1 VSHDYPGGDGCGTRK
16 YYGAS
21 ILAEEPF
28 QNNFFDTKYLKAD
41 LKGRS
46 VRGGAVTI
54 AAQGATFFLG
64 MASTVVLARL
74 LTPQDFGL
82 IAMVTAVTGF
92 VMMFKDMGLS
102 MATVQ
107 KDEINHAQI
116 STLFWIN
123 VGLSLCVMLVIAAL
137 APAIAWF
144 YGEPRLTWITL
155 ALAGAFIFSGLTIQH
170 QALLRRNMRFGT
182 LALTHIVSMLVGIIV
197 AIIAAWY
204 GAGYWAL
211 VIMRLAAAIAGAIA
225 VWVACGWRPGLPV
238 RRSGVRKMLAFGGN
252 LTGFNFINYFARNLD
267 NVLIGWRW
275 GSGPLGLYSKAYGLL
290 MLPISQVSTP
300 LSAVAVPAL
309 SRLQEEP
316 RRFLSYYRKG
326 LTLATMIGMPIVV
339 FLFVVADKAI
349 LIVLGE
355 QWTGA
360 IQIFRVL
367 GIAAFVGTTLGPGAG
382 WVYVALGNVRR
393 QFLVCIVSTCLLV
406 IGFIIGL
413 RWGPIGVAS
422 AFSIHA
428 LVWRIPSMLICFW
441 RTFLKLNDFLNA
453 IWRPALAS
461 IIAGVC
467 LFLIDSYFLT
477 NMNLLVRVLSNFI
490 EYSACYFLC
499 WILLPGGKRIIFDAL
514 GLVNELRQDK
524 TNTRVTNISEK
535 VYA

>member
-1 VSHDYPGGDGCGTRK
+1 M
-16 YYGAS
+16 
-21 ILAEEPF
+21 AEESF
-28 QNNFFDTKYLKAD
+28 QNDFFNTEYLMAD

-54 AAQGATFFLG
+54 AAQGVMFFIHMG
-64 MASTVVLARL
+64 STMVLARL

-92 VMMFKDMGLS
+92 VVMFKDMGLS

-107 KDEINHAQI
+107 KAEINHGQI

-123 VGLSLCVMLVIAAL
+123 VVLSLGIMLVTAAL

-155 ALAGAFIFSGLTIQH
+155 ALAGAFVFGGLTVQH
-170 QALLRRNMRFGT
+170 QALLRRSMRFGT
-182 LALTHIVSMLVGIIV
+182 LALIRIIGMLVGIV
-197 AIIAAWY
+197 AAIIAAWY

-211 VIMRLAAAIAGAIA
+211 VIMQLSGAIAGAIA
-225 VWVACGWRPGLPV
+225 VWVVCGWRPGLPV
-238 RRSGVRKMLAFGGN
+238 RRSGVREMLAFGGN
-252 LTGFNFINYFARNLD
+252 LTGFNIINYFARNLD
-267 NVLIGWRW
+267 NILIGWRW
-275 GSGPLGLYSKAYGLL
+275 GSGPLGLYSKAYDLL
-290 MLPISQVSTP
+290 TLPLRQVSGP
-300 LSAVAVPAL
+300 LSVVAVPAL

-316 RRFLSYYRKG
+316 RRFRSYYRKG
-326 LTLATMIGMPIVV
+326 LTLTTMISMPIVV
-339 FLFVVADKAI
+339 FSFVVADKAI

-367 GIAAFVGTTLGPGAG
+367 GIAAFVGTTAGPGLG

-393 QFLVCIVSTCLLV
+393 QFLVSIVATGSLV
-406 IGFIIGL
+406 IGFVIGQ
-413 RWGPIGVAS
+413 RWGPIGIAA

-428 LVWRIPSMLICFW
+428 LVWRIPGAIICFW
-441 RTFLKLNDFLNA
+441 RTFLKLNDYLGA
-453 IWRPALAS
+453 IWRPVVAS
-461 IIAGVC
+461 IMAGVC

-477 NMNLLVRVLSNFI
+477 NMNLLVRFLSNFI

-499 WILLPGGKRIIFDAL
+499 WMLLPGGKRIVFDAL
-514 GLVNELRQDK
+514 RLVNELRPDR
-524 TNTRVTNISEK
+524 TNIGVTNINEK
-535 VYA
+535 V